1 MAKLDLSNINDNPSE
16 FKQLPNSSAIKKSGF
31 SNFMSTLFGWRR
43 GKNNNTVEL
52 SKVDIGAKEQRI
64 GQALLDNLPNL
75 SGQMSN
81 KLEELFNIWLSD
93 NTDRYTEIQKR
104 LNRINQLQYMILN
117 DPYANR
123 VVELYADESTQLDQQ
138 DTIIQIDTPDPMMT
152 KDMYALLNT
161 WGVTQT
167 RIRDTFK
174 QMASFGD
181 AFWANSVSDKGIEKI
196 IPMQQKQVTE
206 IIEFNPIKALE
217 LKKKRT
223 GFFGSFASNNYLIDL
238 MLKYMDDKDS
248 FADMF
253 DTKLFGYYIDDDLA
267 VPAWSITHF
276 RVGSDGSEFYPFGT
290 PPLLGALAP
299 YKQTQSAIALQQIGK
314 ELSFP
319 ITLYKVKTDEN
330 MDEVRQFA
338 VVNRVR
344 ESYDNIGVQKAV
356 GNSEVYTVNTKIWL
370 PDNLLTVD
378 VVSPSSSENDGVDD
392 IKFYQDREAVALG
405 IPKSFYGEEGW
416 NSLAHSGKSLTQQY
430 KPFARKCYS
439 LQSAFLES
447 LSDTF
452 RIHFAITG
460 QYDFRVPFTLSM
472 RYPVLEEDS
481 EVTEAKRSSV
491 DVANTVI
498 ELVKNAIGLGDD
510 ETLPADI
517 VKDII
522 NKYTF
527 LDAKDIVK
535 WTRDAKYVT
544 VNSDRTSG
552 GSSGGLG
559 GGDIGGGSSN
569 VDIDLGGGGGDLDM
583 GGSDLSSDVTSDI
596 SSGSDISVDSTPE
609 PDLTV
614 ESNMTNMDRLRER
627 ELIRSYREKKNE
639 IYFDALKECAVNN
652 FVSNGSHVVVC
663 NTIST
668 HLEPMFEAL
677 NSQKENQDERL
688 KEDLSRNKKTY
699 RYSRK
704 KEAKKSDDTKT
715 N

>member
-1 MAKLDLSNINDNPSE
+1 MANLDIKNTDDLQQI
-16 FKQLPNSSAIKKSGF
+16 PNSSAIKKSGF

-75 SGQMSN
+75 NGQMSQ

-93 NTDRYTEIQKR
+93 NTDRYQEILKR
-104 LNRINQLQYMILN
+104 ANRLNQLQYMILN
-117 DPYANR
+117 DPYVNR
-123 VVELYADESTQLDQQ
+123 VIELYADEATQLDQQ

-196 IPMQQKQVTE
+196 IPMQQKQVTD
-206 IIEFNPIKALE
+206 IIEFNPMKALE
-217 LKKKRT
+217 LKKKRS
-223 GFFGSFASNNYLIDL
+223 GFFGAFASNNYLIDL

-253 DTKLFGYYIDDDLA
+253 DTKLFGYYIDDNLA

-290 PPLLGALAP
+290 PPILGALAP

-344 ESYDNIGVQKAV
+344 ESFDNIGVQKSV

-370 PDNLLTVD
+370 PDNLLNVE
-378 VVSPSSSENDGVDD
+378 VVSPGKAENDGVDD
-392 IKFYQDREAVALG
+392 IKFYQDRLAVALG
-405 IPKSFYGEEGW
+405 IPKSFYSEEGW
-416 NSLAHSGKSLTQQY
+416 SSLGHSGKSLTQQY

-460 QYDFRVPFTLSM
+460 KYDFRIPFTLSM

-481 EVTEAKRSSV
+481 EVTEAKKASI
-491 DVANTVI
+491 DVAETVI
-498 ELVKNAIGLGDD
+498 GLVKSAIGIGED

-517 VKDII
+517 VKDIV

-527 LDAKDIVK
+527 LDAKDIMK

-544 VNSDRTSG
+544 VNSNSG
-552 GSSGGLG
+552 EMEG
-559 GGDIGGGSSN
+559 GGMGPGSMDVGGGSSDVN
-569 VDIDLGGGGGDLDM
+569 IDLGGGSSDAGGDT
-583 GGSDLSSDVTSDI
+583 GGGDITSPEDI
-596 SSGSDISVDSTPE
+596 
-609 PDLTV
+609 TV
-614 ESNMTNMDRLRER
+614 ESLQHQGMDRYREAA
-627 ELIRSYREKKNE
+627 LVKSYQEKKNS

-652 FVSNGSHVVVC
+652 FAKNGMHTLVC
-663 NTIST
+663 NTVST
-668 HLEPMFEAL
+668 HIEPMLEAL
-677 NSQKENQDERL
+677 ETQNKPENGERFKEG
-688 KEDLSRNKKTY
+688 LSENKKVYTKT
-699 RYSRK
+699 RS
-704 KEAKKSDDTKT
+704 KSKQTKT

>member
-1 MAKLDLSNINDNPSE
+1 MANLDIKNTDDLQQI
-16 FKQLPNSSAIKKSGF
+16 PNSSAIKKSGF

-75 SGQMSN
+75 NGQMSQ

-93 NTDRYTEIQKR
+93 NTDRYQEILKR
-104 LNRINQLQYMILN
+104 ANRLNQLQYMILN
-117 DPYANR
+117 DPYVNR
-123 VVELYADESTQLDQQ
+123 VIELYADEATQLDQQ

-196 IPMQQKQVTE
+196 IPMQQKQVTD
-206 IIEFNPIKALE
+206 IIEFNPMKALE
-217 LKKKRT
+217 LKKKRS
-223 GFFGSFASNNYLIDL
+223 GFFGAFASNNYLIDL
-238 MLKYMDDKDS
+238 MLQYMDDKDS

-253 DTKLFGYYIDDDLA
+253 DTKLFGYYIDDNLA

-290 PPLLGALAP
+290 PPILGALAP

-344 ESYDNIGVQKAV
+344 ESFDNIGVQKSV

-370 PDNLLTVD
+370 PDNLLNVE
-378 VVSPSSSENDGVDD
+378 VVSPGKAENDGVDD
-392 IKFYQDREAVALG
+392 IKFYQDRLAVALG
-405 IPKSFYGEEGW
+405 IPKSFYSEEGW
-416 NSLAHSGKSLTQQY
+416 SSLGHSGKSLTQQY

-460 QYDFRVPFTLSM
+460 KYDFRIPFTLSM

-481 EVTEAKRSSV
+481 EVTEAKKASI
-491 DVANTVI
+491 DVAETVI
-498 ELVKNAIGLGDD
+498 GLVKSAIGIGED

-527 LDAKDIVK
+527 LDAKDVMK

-544 VNSDRTSG
+544 VNSNSG
-552 GSSGGLG
+552 EMEG
-559 GGDIGGGSSN
+559 GGMGSGSMDVGGGSSDVN
-569 VDIDLGGGGGDLDM
+569 IDLGGGGSDAGGDT
-583 GGSDLSSDVTSDI
+583 GGGDITSPEDI
-596 SSGSDISVDSTPE
+596 
-609 PDLTV
+609 TV
-614 ESNMTNMDRLRER
+614 ESLQHQGMDRYREA
-627 ELIRSYREKKNE
+627 ELVKSYQEKKNS

-652 FVSNGSHVVVC
+652 FAKNGMHTLVC
-663 NTIST
+663 NTVST
-668 HLEPMFEAL
+668 HMEPMLEAL
-677 NSQKENQDERL
+677 ETQNKPENGERFKEG
-688 KEDLSRNKKTY
+688 LSENKKIYTKT
-699 RYSRK
+699 RS
-704 KEAKKSDDTKT
+704 KSKQTKT